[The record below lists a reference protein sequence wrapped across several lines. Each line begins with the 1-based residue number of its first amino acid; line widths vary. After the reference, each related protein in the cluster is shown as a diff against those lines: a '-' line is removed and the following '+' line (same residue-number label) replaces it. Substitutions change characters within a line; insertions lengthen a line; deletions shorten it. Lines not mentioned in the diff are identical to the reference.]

1 VELRSACKL
10 ICEPCVEWGS
20 TFGVAGWTEVVQF
33 FGVAAPLLCSR
44 CFVAPEWLLVVS
56 HLLHLPSGI
65 LLFRGPRIYDAE
77 MRLRIIC
84 LVASSLA
91 LPFGLAAQ
99 TIPAKSGIADLKK
112 VAPVATCADLLK
124 FDLSGPA
131 GAKVTIK
138 SATSVDDGQ
147 PAPYCRVLGTIEPA
161 IQIEV
166 RLPLT
171 VWTQRFL
178 ETGCGGL
185 CGNLNINVGRT
196 TDCAP
201 ATNGEIALASTDM
214 GHVAGGRGGGG
225 GGGGGDDNSWAVDNP
240 QTRLD
245 FGYRAEHLT
254 AVAAKA
260 LINKFYGQGPKY
272 SYFSGC
278 SDGGREA
285 LMEAQR
291 YPNDFNGIAAGAPA
305 MNFIT
310 QNTFYHGWNAIRNTG
325 PDGQAIL
332 TADRLP
338 ILHKAAVDACDA
350 LDGVK
355 DGLIQNPVA
364 CTFDPAV
371 TICKAGQDAA
381 TCLTPAQANTAKE
394 IYLGAHDAQGHKFV
408 IGGPMPGSELS
419 WAGVYVPQG
428 PGPIFSA
435 NIALGTIRYLAY
447 AKPLPPAFQLADFH
461 FDQATF
467 DAIRPMHAIY
477 DATDPDLSKFAA
489 AGGKLLLYH
498 GWADQH
504 ISPLNTVAYYTAMQ
518 KQMGEA
524 KVSQFSRLFLF
535 PGGGHCS
542 GGEGP
547 FDFPT
552 LSIIMN
558 WVEGGVVPNEI
569 IASHLPAGRGGRG
582 GGRGGAPPTP
592 DRTMPVYPYP
602 AVAVYKGTG
611 DINSASSFERKEGP
625 KVPAARLAWQGSG
638 YYAAGYEKSEVP
650 R

>member
-1 VELRSACKL
+1 M
-10 ICEPCVEWGS
+10 
-20 TFGVAGWTEVVQF
+20 
-33 FGVAAPLLCSR
+33 
-44 CFVAPEWLLVVS
+44 
-56 HLLHLPSGI
+56 
-65 LLFRGPRIYDAE
+65 RI
-77 MRLRIIC
+77 RTLC
-84 LVASSLA
+84 LVASVLA
-91 LPFGLAAQ
+91 LPLGLAAQ
-99 TIPAKSGIADLKK
+99 TATSKSGIADLKK
-112 VAPVATCADLLK
+112 VAPVTTCADLLR
-124 FDLSGPA
+124 FDLSGPV

-138 SATSVDDGQ
+138 SATSVDDGL
-147 PAPYCRVLGTIEPA
+147 PAPYCRVLGTIDPA
-161 IQIEV
+161 IQFEV
-166 RLPLT
+166 RLPLN

-196 TDCAP
+196 DDCAP
-201 ATNGEIALASTDM
+201 ATNGEIAFASTDM
-214 GHVAGGRGGGG
+214 GHSSGGAGGRG

-245 FGYRAEHLT
+245 FGYRAEHVT

-305 MNFIT
+305 MNFVT
-310 QNTFYHGWNAIRNTG
+310 QNTFYHGWNAMKNTG
-325 PDGQAIL
+325 SDGQAIL
-332 TADRLP
+332 TADKLP
-338 ILHKAAVDACDA
+338 ILHKAVLDACDA
-350 LDGVK
+350 IDGLK
-355 DGLIQNPVA
+355 DGLISNPVA

-371 TICKAGQDAA
+371 TICKDGQDPA

-408 IGGPMPGSELS
+408 IGGPMPGSELN

-428 PGPIFSA
+428 NGPIFSA
-435 NIALGTIRYLAY
+435 NISLGTIKYLAY
-447 AKPLPPAFQLADFH
+447 SKPLPATFQLNDFH

-467 DAIRPMHAIY
+467 DAVKPMHAIY

-498 GWADQH
+498 GWSDPH

-518 KQMGEA
+518 KLLGEA

-535 PGGGHCS
+535 PGGAHCN
-542 GGEGP
+542 GGDGP
-547 FDFPT
+547 FDFPA

-569 IASHLPAGRGGRG
+569 IASHSPAGAGRGGRG
-582 GGRGGAPPTP
+582 GGRGGSGGGGRGPGGPGGPDAGAPAGGRGGRGGGAPQTP
-592 DRTMPVYPYP
+592 DRTMPIYPYP
-602 AVAVYKGTG
+602 GVAAYKGTG
-611 DINSASSFERKEGP
+611 DINNASSFERKQGP
-625 KVPAARLAWQGSG
+625 VVPAARLVWQGSG
-638 YYAAGYEKSEVP
+638 NYSAGYEKTEVP
-650 R
+650 K